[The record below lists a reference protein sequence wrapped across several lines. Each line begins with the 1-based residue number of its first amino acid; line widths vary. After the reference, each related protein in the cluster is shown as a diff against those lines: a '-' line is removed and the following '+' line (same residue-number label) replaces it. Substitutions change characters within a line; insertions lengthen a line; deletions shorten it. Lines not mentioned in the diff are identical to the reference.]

1 MMKDQSDTQTID
13 MLPAKRGPG
22 RPKTGT
28 ALTPAQKQAAYRARQ
43 HQKNITFTLSRDDVT
58 TLSSLLTAAKFY
70 GPRIGV
76 DLDAKSVQ
84 RLIAALDHACGGDAL
99 KGGI

>member
-1 MMKDQSDTQTID
+1 MMKDQHDTLTQEL
-13 MLPAKRGPG
+13 LPAKRGPG
-22 RPKTGT
+22 RPKSGN
-28 ALTPAQKQAAYRARQ
+28 ALTPAEKQRRYRERQ
-43 HQKNITFTLSRDDVT
+43 HQKNITVTLSRDDVT

-84 RLIAALDHACGGDAL
+84 RLIEALDGACGGKAL
-99 KGGI
+99 K